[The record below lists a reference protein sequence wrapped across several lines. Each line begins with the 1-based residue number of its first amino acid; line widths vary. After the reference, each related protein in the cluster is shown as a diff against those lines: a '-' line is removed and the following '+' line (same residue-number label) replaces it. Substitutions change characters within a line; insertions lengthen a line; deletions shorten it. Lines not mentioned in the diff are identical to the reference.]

1 MDHGLPAPW
10 RAFAQDAG
18 QGGGWGNFADTTI
31 TPNLLVIEAAMSIM
45 VMVLLVIMVVVVVFF
60 MVIMAVV
67 VFLVDIMVMVMVVVV
82 LVMFLLVGGLLS
94 LFIPHLA

>member
-1 MDHGLPAPW
+1 MDHGLSAPW

-45 VMVLLVIMVVVVVFF
+45 VMVLLVIMVVVVVFL

>member
-10 RAFAQDAG
+10 RAFAQDAR
-18 QGGGWGNFADTTI
+18 QGGGWGNFADTPI

-45 VMVLLVIMVVVVVFF
+45 VMVLLVIMVVVVFF

>member
-45 VMVLLVIMVVVVVFF
+45 VMVLLVIMVVVVVFL

>member
-10 RAFAQDAG
+10 RAFAQDAR